1 MKLQRLMLWL
11 LAMACLFLLVVGGL
25 TGCETS
31 ETEAVPSVTE
41 DGTDAVTEETA
52 APETENDCP
61 HEYVEQSNEA
71 TCTERGVATLVCT
84 LCGHTRRKLSNP
96 LGHDYIDYV
105 CRREGC
111 GHVNVYYAAD
121 YGVVGDGITDDG
133 PAISDAINAVVG
145 AGGKLIFEANKTY
158 YIGTATNSSNPFVSP
173 FVLQKADGVTVD
185 GQGATFL
192 FAPDLTYMVLT
203 SCHDVTLKDC
213 SFDYAVPVYLVGT
226 VTKVEG
232 KTITYAV
239 DVEPYTDFYDYSG
252 ITAFSVKARS
262 GVQNYAHGFIKT
274 MTKTGSKEIT
284 IVHSSGVGNY
294 RVGNTVYL
302 PNPGVGHVG
311 NEAIFFGGN
320 TGTLTLENVQICAAR
335 NFSFSIKGNDAEMF
349 FNNVDLTP
357 APDNDRAVKMV
368 GWRDGFHC
376 KDNRGPIHW
385 SNCENGVL
393 FDDVFNIRNTLGAIT
408 SVVDSLT
415 FRAYDFGHSSADD
428 PLSFNCEAGDVLDF
442 YDQYNDVYYGYGTVL
457 SAVRSDGTTV
467 ITLETDDCT
476 VDLTK
481 VDLANC
487 RIGNRMTCAPGSTIE
502 NCTFSGSFRFSRDLT
517 VKDSTLN
524 LLSLWILAEGGFE
537 GPIPGNITFRGC
549 TFRYG
554 YIQIDGYNRWDTGQY
569 IPNIGKQI
577 RDIRAY
583 DCTFTDG
590 CHVRSTTGGI
600 LEVYEN
606 GVLKN

>member
-1 MKLQRLMLWL
+1 MVFTVISLCLVL
-11 LAMACLFLLVVGGL
+11 LAVVLLI
-25 TGCETS
+25 GCDTELGVAVETTDVE
-31 ETEAVPSVTE
+31 ETLSVT
-41 DGTDAVTEETA
+41 DAESGVTT
-52 APETENDCP
+52 PEAECE
-61 HEYVEQSNEA
+61 HEYIVQANEA

-96 LGHDYIDYV
+96 LGHDYVDYV

-111 GHVNVYYAAD
+111 GHVNIFYAAD
-121 YGVVGDGITDDG
+121 FGAVGDGITDDG
-133 PAISDAINAVVG
+133 PAISDAVNAANG
-145 AGGKLIFEANKTY
+145 SNGKLVFEANKTY
-158 YIGTATNSSNPFVSP
+158 YVGTATNTSDPFVSPFVSP
-173 FVLQKADGVTVD
+173 FVLGHSEGVMVD
-185 GQGATFL
+185 GQGSTFL

-203 SCHDVTLKDC
+203 NCRNITLKNC
-213 SFDYAVPVYLVGT
+213 NFDYAVPVYLVGT

-239 DVEPYTDFYDYSG
+239 DVEPYLDSYDYSG

-284 IVHSSGVGNY
+284 VVHSSGVGNY

-349 FNNVDLTP
+349 FQNVDLTP
-357 APDNDRAVKMV
+357 APDNDRAIKMV

-376 KDNRGPIHW
+376 KDNRGAIHW

-393 FDDVFNIRNTLGAIT
+393 FDDVFNIRNTLGAIQ
-408 SVVDSLT
+408 SVVDKET
-415 FRAYDFGHSSADD
+415 FRAYDFGHNGSAFD
-428 PLSFNCEAGDVLDF
+428 CTTGDVLDF
-442 YDQYNDVYYGYGTVL
+442 YDQYHDVYYGYATVL
-457 SAVRSDGTTV
+457 SANRFGSTTV
-467 ITLETDDCT
+467 VTLDAEGCT

-487 RIGNRMTCAPGSTIE
+487 RIANRATCAPGSTIE
-502 NCTFSGSFRFSRDLT
+502 TCTFSGSFRFSRDLT
-517 VKDSTLN
+517 VEDTELN
-524 LLSLWILAEGGFE
+524 LLSLWILVEGGFE
-537 GPIPGNITFRGC
+537 GPIPGNLTFRGC
-549 TFRYG
+549 TFCYG

-569 IPNIGKQI
+569 LPNIGAQI
-577 RDIRAY
+577 KNIRAY

-600 LEVYEN
+600 LEIYEN